1 MKAGSGFLL
10 GLMALLSLTLAN
22 AEWVQGEIRRLDREN
37 ARLTIRHN
45 EIKSMDMPPMTMVFY
60 VKDVTMLDGFQVNQ
74 TIEFQA
80 TVDGKKYIVTAL
92 RRPNGSP

>member
-1 MKAGSGFLL
+1 MTIGARLL
-10 GLMALLSLTLAN
+10 LAFVVLVSPVLAH

-37 ARLTIRHN
+37 ARLTIRHG

-92 RRPNGSP
+92 RRPSGSP

>member
-10 GLMALLSLTLAN
+10 GLMALLSPTLAN

-60 VKDVTMLDGFQVNQ
+60 VKDVSLLNGIQVNE

-80 TVDGKKYIVTAL
+80 TVDGKKYIVTGL
-92 RRPNGSP
+92 RRPGGSP